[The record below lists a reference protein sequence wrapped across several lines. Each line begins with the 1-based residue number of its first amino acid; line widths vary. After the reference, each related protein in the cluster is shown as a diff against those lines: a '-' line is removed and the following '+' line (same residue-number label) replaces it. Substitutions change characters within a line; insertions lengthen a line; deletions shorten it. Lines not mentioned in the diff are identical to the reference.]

1 MLLDFIL
8 EHKDEILSIF
18 EKYNCEDVVL
28 IGSVSKRKE
37 HDKSDIDFVANFDIS
52 TVEKMQM
59 NVDLRKELK
68 SYFNREIDLATH
80 NQILGQYPKALSEG
94 VRLKR

>member
-18 EKYNCEDVVL
+18 EKYNCDDIVL

-37 HDKSDIDFVANFDIS
+37 QDKSDIDFVANFDIS
-52 TVEKMQM
+52 TVEKMQLNM
-59 NVDLRKELK
+59 DLRKELK
-68 SYFNREIDLATH
+68 SYFKREIDLATH
-80 NQILGQYPKALSEG
+80 DQILGQYPKALSEG
-94 VRLKR
+94 IRLKR